1 MIAAWGVVRVIHACM
16 LDVSASPLN
25 ALSSGLCEDVNGEAL
40 ALIRRIAKRDPAAL
54 AELHANWGPVLLG
67 IACRMLGDRREAN
80 DVLHRT
86 FLGIWKRSAD
96 YDPHLSPPFVW
107 ALVMMRGLAIDR
119 LRRGG
124 GSRNTRQPTSGHHGE
139 NPRALSSDDC
149 ARLRSAIDPLDPED
163 LRCLEAAVFLE
174 YAGGAAAESTSTLA
188 VKNRLRRALDVLRN
202 QLSRHEL

>member
-1 MIAAWGVVRVIHACM
+1 MDVCM
-16 LDVSASPLN
+16 LDLSASPLN
-25 ALSSGLCEDVNGEAL
+25 ALSSGLCEDVNGESL

-54 AELHANWGPVLLG
+54 ADLHANWGPVLLG

-96 YDPHLSPPFVW
+96 YDPHQSPPFVW

-124 GSRNTRQPTSGHHGE
+124 GSRGTRQPTSGHRGE
-139 NPRALSSDDC
+139 NPKALSSDDC
-149 ARLRSAIDPLDPED
+149 ARLRSAIDSLDAED
-163 LRCLEAAVFLE
+163 RRCLEAAVFLE
-174 YAGGAAAESTSTLA
+174 YASGAGADSTSSLT
-188 VKNRLRRALDVLRN
+188 VKNRLRRALDLLRN